1 VSPLGVVHRVAARYE
16 GDYRWSVRFVP
27 DEAGRWRYTWKQ
39 HFTEDPYTSAPGVFD
54 VVVTPERV
62 EVATEALL
70 RDLKAWDRREDP
82 VLRTVF
88 ATRLAR
94 LERAAVD
101 AIPGEKFRNGGGAE
115 VRRRLNAVRAALD
128 EPAPDPIQLEPG
140 RPPAWKRGAAT
151 R

>member
-1 VSPLGVVHRVAARYE
+1 
-16 GDYRWSVRFVP
+16 
-27 DEAGRWRYTWKQ
+27 
-39 HFTEDPYTSAPGVFD
+39 VFD